1 MTSYSNISCLIATDD
16 IVCPPVRYDSLLSAS
31 ELNLSSYLLLFDKSS
46 LTFILSCSMSLS
58 MGWWAGTGA
67 GVSRPSA
74 SPFSGTGRVAE
85 AATPWLDWLTLVSA
99 REVDSSRLVAGPV
112 PSVIINLV

>member
-1 MTSYSNISCLIATDD
+1 MTLSARPSDMT
-16 IVCPPVRYDSLLSAS
+16 VSLLSAS